1 MSISKQKERIYLQ
14 FERLTDNKSDRNTKI
29 THENNGFINCH
40 QNKRIKKRY
49 IFSQFTNDD
58 DEDED
63 GNDGSTHAM
72 SDIRICLCFVMYL
85 YCICIFVFVNGE
97 SE

>member
-1 MSISKQKERIYLQ
+1 MSILKQKERIYLQ
-14 FERLTDNKSDRNTKI
+14 FERLTDNTSDRNTNI
-29 THENNGFINCH
+29 THENNGFLASLLVMMM
-40 QNKRIKKRY
+40 KMRMAMVRV
-49 IFSQFTNDD
+49 
-58 DEDED
+58 
-63 GNDGSTHAM
+63 NDGSTHAV